1 MECGT
6 EVRWPDFREKAA
18 DKGHRHWYS
27 ARKLIMNMMWDSL
40 WLETSYTHF
49 QLADSPFASV
59 PGLTMSRIVS
69 FYVLSSMLRDSKVKE
84 FYIQKEKTWKVS

>member
-40 WLETSYTHF
+40 WLETS
-49 QLADSPFASV
+49 V